1 MPTLNSVAEKL
12 FFKSE
17 REMATF
23 SGKQKLKEFV
33 ASRPDLQETL
43 SSLERTKMIQVRNL
57 GLHKE
62 RKTIKGG
69 KTGGKIKISIFLI
82 LK

>member
-33 ASRPDLQETL
+33 ASRLDLQETL
-43 SSLERTKMIQVRNL
+43 SSLERTKMI
-57 GLHKE
+57 
-62 RKTIKGG
+62 
-69 KTGGKIKISIFLI
+69 
-82 LK
+82 